1 MAVSAREQYDL
12 LTAAEGGVIAADV
25 YLERFTDLIRRT
37 FADIDRVLGR
47 ADFERVFGAPPDQAS
62 GILDHETYAK
72 AHGLTR

>member
-12 LTAAEGGVIAADV
+12 LTATESGEVAADL

-47 ADFERVFGAPPDQAS
+47 ANFERVFGAPPDQAS
-62 GILDHETYAK
+62 GIIDRAAYAK
-72 AHGLTR
+72 AHRLTR